1 VAQWENKSGK
11 ALTYTQLPLTLAWGI
26 TIHKSQGLTLEKVVV
41 ELGHADFSAGLSF
54 VAISRV
60 KSLAGL
66 AFQTRFAHS
75 QLKKPKETDSMVMLR
90 LDTERHHQLGFT
102 LNTYG
107 MDLSEY
113 IFED

>member
-1 VAQWENKSGK
+1 MMGAGWENKSGK
-11 ALTYTQLPLTLAWGI
+11 ALTRTQLPLTLAWGI

-54 VAISRV
+54 VTI
-60 KSLAGL
+60 
-66 AFQTRFAHS
+66 QTRFAHS

-90 LDTERHHQLGFT
+90 LDTEHRHQLGFT
-102 LNTYG
+102 LNTNG